1 MLREAPAGTRKNIPA
16 AKKMDYPAAGGNPTG
31 EGWSRGIGLWV
42 TLVILSQAMC
52 PTNGLHEPQEGM
64 GMETNL
70 PTVPPNLTR
79 NRVLESRV
87 RVDWFT
93 PKRGENRQWNGG
105 VKLNKSN
112 HPMATARK
120 RREVSS
126 LPLITTC
133 KECNKTVWIGGKK
146 ESTFVGYLQVNPLC
160 YDKRK
165 LKMCALNGKT
175 YWVGQNEKLQTAT
188 LANGP
193 ILLDMLGENDERV
206 CLRMDKVF
214 CFSKDEEGLDPENKI
229 QKVALEFKRQELAA
243 KKKRMEQERMR
254 TLSEQYDQLE
264 KQSNDWSLATSS
276 KNLFLDLVQEIATEL
291 GLTNCW
297 ICGGLKSAE
306 RWPWK
311 GESLTPEQLLKWD
324 NKILNTLTRPGGWT
338 LDERVIGTI
347 CISREGNVYSDV
359 VGYTPC
365 LSTLA
370 VNSNNRSKM
379 WQPEPPNGYWGK
391 EKQGKCNWVEEIE
404 LCWHELTNANP
415 YYSLTELVEFWD
427 KPENIDI
434 KWKAPSGI
442 YWICGKRAY
451 SELPRKWK
459 GSCTLGMIRPSFFTL
474 PRTGSNLLG
483 APLYETLSRRKR
495 EVKKGLP
502 QVGGNQKWGEEEWP
516 AERIIEYYGPA
527 TWAQD
532 GSWGYRTPVYLLN
545 RLIRLQAVVEIVSNH
560 TSDALELLAKQHSQM
575 RAFVYQNRIAL
586 DYLLAEEGGVC
597 GKFNDS
603 ECCIEINDY
612 GETIRDLA
620 AEIKKVAHVPVQK
633 WNSILKASWWDQ
645 IFGTGDW
652 WKKVGFFILCSVA
665 GTEQLQQLVERE
677 AKKVWALLMAWLEHS
692 PSGLAE
698 ELCSTEGIL
707 LWLEAA
713 KRLVERLGCY
723 SGEQELMDMKPFVK
737 GVLLALQQLQLPEP
751 PELCEPTHFV
761 QCQVQLWALVERV
774 TGQLDVPEVKATLE
788 NNLEEDPIHP
798 KTQSVF
804 HIDQPLLLPWY
815 KRPFPCLEKGSHVSP
830 KILRLE
836 CNQEPGPSHPESHWE
851 FWTELSPSTL

>member
-16 AKKMDYPAAGGNPTG
+16 AKKMDYPAAGSNPTG
-31 EGWSRGIGLWV
+31 EKWSRGIGLWV

-93 PKRGENRQWNGG
+93 Q
-105 VKLNKSN
+105 
-112 HPMATARK
+112 K

-133 KECNKTVWIGGKK
+133 KECNKTVWIKRKK

-160 YDKRK
+160 YDKKK
-165 LKMCALNGKT
+165 LKMCALNEKT

-193 ILLDMLGENDERV
+193 ILLDMLGENDKRV

-243 KKKRMEQERMR
+243 KKKRIEQERMR

-415 YYSLTELVEFWD
+415 YYSLTELVEF
-427 KPENIDI
+427 
-434 KWKAPSGI
+434 
-442 YWICGKRAY
+442 
-451 SELPRKWK
+451 
-459 GSCTLGMIRPSFFTL
+459 
-474 PRTGSNLLG
+474 
-483 APLYETLSRRKR
+483 
-495 EVKKGLP
+495 
-502 QVGGNQKWGEEEWP
+502 
-516 AERIIEYYGPA
+516 
-527 TWAQD
+527 
-532 GSWGYRTPVYLLN
+532 
-545 RLIRLQAVVEIVSNH
+545 
-560 TSDALELLAKQHSQM
+560 
-575 RAFVYQNRIAL
+575 
-586 DYLLAEEGGVC
+586 
-597 GKFNDS
+597 
-603 ECCIEINDY
+603 
-612 GETIRDLA
+612 
-620 AEIKKVAHVPVQK
+620 
-633 WNSILKASWWDQ
+633 
-645 IFGTGDW
+645 
-652 WKKVGFFILCSVA
+652 
-665 GTEQLQQLVERE
+665 
-677 AKKVWALLMAWLEHS
+677 
-692 PSGLAE
+692 
-698 ELCSTEGIL
+698 
-707 LWLEAA
+707 
-713 KRLVERLGCY
+713 
-723 SGEQELMDMKPFVK
+723 
-737 GVLLALQQLQLPEP
+737 
-751 PELCEPTHFV
+751 
-761 QCQVQLWALVERV
+761 
-774 TGQLDVPEVKATLE
+774 
-788 NNLEEDPIHP
+788 
-798 KTQSVF
+798 
-804 HIDQPLLLPWY
+804 
-815 KRPFPCLEKGSHVSP
+815 
-830 KILRLE
+830 
-836 CNQEPGPSHPESHWE
+836 
-851 FWTELSPSTL
+851 

>member
-64 GMETNL
+64 GIETNL

-93 PKRGENRQWNGG
+93 PKRGENRQWNEG

-175 YWVGQNEKLQTAT
+175 YWVGQNEKLQTAA

-379 WQPEPPNGYWGK
+379 WQPETPNGYWGK
-391 EKQGKCNWVEEIE
+391 EKQGKCNWIEEIE

-665 GTEQLQQLVERE
+665 GLVFLPCLIPCLIRLIHTVVQGMQI
-677 AKKVWALLMAWLEHS
+677 AALPMDPELAS
-692 PSGLAE
+692 GGLAKGKATSKIMNLTE
-698 ELCSTEGIL
+698 ERSTAAQVLEKFEAQIQEGNIERTY
-707 LWLEAA
+707 WN
-713 KRLVERLGCY
+713 KTTGERL
-723 SGEQELMDMKPFVK
+723 
-737 GVLLALQQLQLPEP
+737 
-751 PELCEPTHFV
+751 
-761 QCQVQLWALVERV
+761 
-774 TGQLDVPEVKATLE
+774 
-788 NNLEEDPIHP
+788 
-798 KTQSVF
+798 
-804 HIDQPLLLPWY
+804 
-815 KRPFPCLEKGSHVSP
+815 
-830 KILRLE
+830 
-836 CNQEPGPSHPESHWE
+836 
-851 FWTELSPSTL
+851 TE

>member
-120 RREVSS
+120 RRE
-126 LPLITTC
+126 
-133 KECNKTVWIGGKK
+133 
-146 ESTFVGYLQVNPLC
+146 
-160 YDKRK
+160 
-165 LKMCALNGKT
+165 
-175 YWVGQNEKLQTAT
+175 
-188 LANGP
+188 
-193 ILLDMLGENDERV
+193 
-206 CLRMDKVF
+206 
-214 CFSKDEEGLDPENKI
+214 DEEGLDPENKI

-311 GESLTPEQLLKWD
+311 DESLTPEQLLKWD

-665 GTEQLQQLVERE
+665 GLVFLPCLIPCLIRLIHTVVQGMQI
-677 AKKVWALLMAWLEHS
+677 AALPMDPELAS
-692 PSGLAE
+692 GGLAKEKATSKIMNLTE
-698 ELCSTEGIL
+698 ERSTAAQV
-707 LWLEAA
+707 LEKFEAQIQGGNIERTYWN
-713 KRLVERLGCY
+713 KTTGERL
-723 SGEQELMDMKPFVK
+723 
-737 GVLLALQQLQLPEP
+737 
-751 PELCEPTHFV
+751 
-761 QCQVQLWALVERV
+761 
-774 TGQLDVPEVKATLE
+774 
-788 NNLEEDPIHP
+788 
-798 KTQSVF
+798 
-804 HIDQPLLLPWY
+804 
-815 KRPFPCLEKGSHVSP
+815 
-830 KILRLE
+830 
-836 CNQEPGPSHPESHWE
+836 
-851 FWTELSPSTL
+851 TE

>member
-1 MLREAPAGTRKNIPA
+1 
-16 AKKMDYPAAGGNPTG
+16 
-31 EGWSRGIGLWV
+31 
-42 TLVILSQAMC
+42 
-52 PTNGLHEPQEGM
+52 
-64 GMETNL
+64 
-70 PTVPPNLTR
+70 
-79 NRVLESRV
+79 
-87 RVDWFT
+87 
-93 PKRGENRQWNGG
+93 
-105 VKLNKSN
+105 
-112 HPMATARK
+112 MATAKK

-311 GESLTPEQLLKWD
+311 
-324 NKILNTLTRPGGWT
+324 
-338 LDERVIGTI
+338 
-347 CISREGNVYSDV
+347 
-359 VGYTPC
+359 
-365 LSTLA
+365 
-370 VNSNNRSKM
+370 
-379 WQPEPPNGYWGK
+379 
-391 EKQGKCNWVEEIE
+391 
-404 LCWHELTNANP
+404 
-415 YYSLTELVEFWD
+415 
-427 KPENIDI
+427 
-434 KWKAPSGI
+434 
-442 YWICGKRAY
+442 
-451 SELPRKWK
+451 
-459 GSCTLGMIRPSFFTL
+459 
-474 PRTGSNLLG
+474 
-483 APLYETLSRRKR
+483 
-495 EVKKGLP
+495 
-502 QVGGNQKWGEEEWP
+502 
-516 AERIIEYYGPA
+516 
-527 TWAQD
+527 
-532 GSWGYRTPVYLLN
+532 
-545 RLIRLQAVVEIVSNH
+545 
-560 TSDALELLAKQHSQM
+560 DALELLAKQHSQM

-665 GTEQLQQLVERE
+665 GLVFLPCLIPCLIRLIHTVVQGMQI
-677 AKKVWALLMAWLEHS
+677 AALPMDPELAS
-692 PSGLAE
+692 GGLAKE
-698 ELCSTEGIL
+698 
-707 LWLEAA
+707 
-713 KRLVERLGCY
+713 
-723 SGEQELMDMKPFVK
+723 
-737 GVLLALQQLQLPEP
+737 
-751 PELCEPTHFV
+751 
-761 QCQVQLWALVERV
+761 
-774 TGQLDVPEVKATLE
+774 KATSKIM
-788 NNLEEDPIHP
+788 NLTEE
-798 KTQSVF
+798 KK
-804 HIDQPLLLPWY
+804 Y
-815 KRPFPCLEKGSHVSP
+815 CGSGVR
-830 KILRLE
+830 KI
-836 CNQEPGPSHPESHWE
+836 
-851 FWTELSPSTL
+851 

>member
-1 MLREAPAGTRKNIPA
+1 MV
-16 AKKMDYPAAGGNPTG
+16 YPAAGGNPTG

-42 TLVILSQAMC
+42 TLVILSRAMY

-64 GMETNL
+64 GMGTNL
-70 PTVPPNLTR
+70 PTIPSNLTR
-79 NRVLESRV
+79 NGVLESRV
-87 RVDWFT
+87 RADWLT
-93 PKRGENRQWNGG
+93 LKRGENRKWNEGI
-105 VKLNKSN
+105 KLNESN
-112 HPMATARK
+112 HPMAMARK

-133 KECNKTVWIGGKK
+133 KECNKTVWIGGKR

-165 LKMCALNGKT
+165 LKMCALNRKT
-175 YWVGQNEKLQTAT
+175 YWVGQNEKLQTAA

-254 TLSEQYDQLE
+254 TLSEQYEQLE
-264 KQSNDWSLATSS
+264 KQSNDWSLATSR

-391 EKQGKCNWVEEIE
+391 EKQEKCNWVEEIE
-404 LCWHELTNANP
+404 LCWHESTNANP

-427 KPENIDI
+427 KPENINI

-451 SELPRKWK
+451 SELPQKWK

-545 RLIRLQAVVEIVSNH
+545 RLIKLQAVVEIVSNH

-586 DYLLAEEGGVC
+586 DYLLAEEGSVC
-597 GKFNDS
+597 GKYNDS

-645 IFGTGDW
+645 IFGTGDR

-665 GTEQLQQLVERE
+665 GLVFLPCLIPCLIRLIHTVVQGMQIAVLPMDPEL
-677 AKKVWALLMAWLEHS
+677 AS
-692 PSGLAE
+692 GGLAKNKATSKIMNLTE
-698 ELCSTEGIL
+698 EKSTAAQVLEKFEAQIQEGNIERTY
-707 LWLEAA
+707 WN
-713 KRLVERLGCY
+713 KTTGERL
-723 SGEQELMDMKPFVK
+723 
-737 GVLLALQQLQLPEP
+737 
-751 PELCEPTHFV
+751 
-761 QCQVQLWALVERV
+761 
-774 TGQLDVPEVKATLE
+774 
-788 NNLEEDPIHP
+788 
-798 KTQSVF
+798 
-804 HIDQPLLLPWY
+804 
-815 KRPFPCLEKGSHVSP
+815 
-830 KILRLE
+830 
-836 CNQEPGPSHPESHWE
+836 
-851 FWTELSPSTL
+851 TE